1 MAVSITG
8 LPSSLTE
15 GSSYGV
21 TLAGVTSDTVI
32 YWRIV
37 PSGKLPVSSSDFN
50 ALTGSFT
57 APSGSTSFSVDLGF
71 AADSLAE
78 YEKSFTIYFSLS
90 DLSSSSD
97 LSTDADLGSEEVIL
111 TDKTAGSAAA
121 SSTLSFAASA
131 VADIVTLGS
140 NSQSSPN
147 AGGRK

>member
-1 MAVSITG
+1 MCLRVSC
-8 LPSSLTE
+8 
-15 GSSYGV
+15 
-21 TLAGVTSDTVI
+21 
-32 YWRIV
+32 
-37 PSGKLPVSSSDFN
+37 PVSSSDFN

-90 DLSSSSD
+90 DLSTTSNPKY
-97 LSTDADLGSEEVIL
+97 LGSEEVIL

-121 SSTLSFAASA
+121 SSTLSFVASG

-140 NSQSSPN
+140 NSQSAPN
-147 AGGRK
+147 AGGGNDYYVVTRHQYGDVTINDSRVSRDGGHILLNLILV